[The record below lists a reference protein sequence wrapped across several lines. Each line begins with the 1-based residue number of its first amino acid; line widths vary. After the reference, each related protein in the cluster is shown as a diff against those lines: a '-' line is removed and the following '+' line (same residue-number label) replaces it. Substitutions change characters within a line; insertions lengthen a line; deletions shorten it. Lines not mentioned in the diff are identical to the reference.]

1 MAKTTNL
8 LIGVGI
14 LGVIGYYLYKN
25 RSTSQVNL
33 ESELQKQLFP
43 KKIKTPIVNE
53 EPTEQEDINPNINPV
68 INPSTGKLITP
79 TTPSKPIVI
88 DYSGLNPNIGSSL
101 INMNVVSTNPFDE
114 FQNCH
119 SIAEYKK
126 LKDSG
131 QPIPA
136 DYCIN
141 QTSSGPSEKIIQENA
156 FKMKEFKNEFSV
168 DFGTSLNGFM
178 QGSGGTQAGGTV
190 RRGDP
195 CDPYGYGGN
204 PSC

>member
-1 MAKTTNL
+1 MAKTTNI

-25 RSTSQVNL
+25 KSTAQVDV

-53 EPTEQEDINPNINPV
+53 EPIEQEDNPVINPV

-79 TTPSKPIVI
+79 TTALKPIVI

-101 INMNVVSTNPFDE
+101 VNMNVVSTDSFDAY
-114 FQNCH
+114 QNCH
-119 SIAEYKK
+119 TMAEYKK

-131 QPIPA
+131 QPIPV
-136 DYCIN
+136 DYCIIP
-141 QTSSGPSEKIIQENA
+141 SSSISEKVIQENS
-156 FKMKEFKNEFSV
+156 FKMNEFKNEFSV

-178 QGSGGTQAGGTV
+178 QGGGSGGGG
-190 RRGDP
+190 RILKGSQE
-195 CDPYGYGGN
+195 DPYGYGGI
-204 PSC
+204 PS

>member
-8 LIGVGI
+8 LIGVGV

-25 RSTSQVNL
+25 KLKNQVDI

-43 KKIKTPIVNE
+43 EKIKTPIVNE
-53 EPTEQEDINPNINPV
+53 EPIEQEDINPIINS
-68 INPSTGKLITP
+68 STGKLITP
-79 TTPSKPIVI
+79 STPLKLIEI

-101 INMNVVSTNPFDE
+101 VNMNVVSTDPFDAY
-114 FQNCH
+114 QNCH
-119 SIAEYKK
+119 TMAEYKK

-131 QPIPA
+131 QPIPL
-136 DYCIN
+136 DYCII
-141 QTSSGPSEKIIQENA
+141 QTTSGPSEKVIQENA

>member
-1 MAKTTNL
+1 MAKAINI
-8 LIGVGI
+8 LIGVGV

-53 EPTEQEDINPNINPV
+53 EPIEQEDNPVKNTV

-79 TTPSKPIVI
+79 ATPLKPIVI

-101 INMNVVSTNPFDE
+101 INMNVVSTDPFDE

-119 SIAEYKK
+119 TMAEYKK

-131 QPIPA
+131 QPIPV
-136 DYCIN
+136 DYCIIP
-141 QTSSGPSEKIIQENA
+141 SSSISEKVIQENS

-195 CDPYGYGGN
+195 CDPYGYGGKAI
-204 PSC
+204 

>member
-8 LIGVGI
+8 LIGVGV
-14 LGVIGYYLYKN
+14 LGIIGYYLYKN
-25 RSTSQVNL
+25 KSTAQVNI

-53 EPTEQEDINPNINPV
+53 EPIEQEDNNPI
-68 INPSTGKLITP
+68 INPSTGQLITP
-79 TTPSKPIVI
+79 TAPLRPIVI

-101 INMNVVSTNPFDE
+101 VNMNVVNTDPFDE
-114 FQNCH
+114 YQNCH
-119 SIAEYKK
+119 TMAEYKK

-141 QTSSGPSEKIIQENA
+141 QTSSGPSEKVIQENA

-178 QGSGGTQAGGTV
+178 QGGGSGGGRILKGSQE
-190 RRGDP
+190 
-195 CDPYGYGGN
+195 DPYGYGGI
-204 PSC
+204 PS